1 VPHPTYTQYAS
12 FGGEFDAVR
21 AFLFVSTPRGAS
33 AWSYSSLLIN
43 LRAGEDAPAPTQ
55 PNCKTFLFSTLR
67 LCTSC
72 FFAGQKYFLHISLRS
87 DRLEQPRVLHDP
99 LNYQPSFRETAAG
112 SRGTVLALPLPQTSR
127 EPKPEPFPASFC
139 LALLP
144 RSSQVLPFSSLQYD
158 PAL

>member
-1 VPHPTYTQYAS
+1 MQSV
-12 FGGEFDAVR
+12 
-21 AFLFVSTPRGAS
+21 L
-33 AWSYSSLLIN
+33 SYSDPLPGAPSTTSHVLFPRFLIN

-67 LCTSC
+67 LCMSC
-72 FFAGQKYFLHISLRS
+72 FFAGQKYFLHICLRS

-112 SRGTVLALPLPQTSR
+112 SRGTLLALPLPQTSR

-144 RSSQVLPFSSLQYD
+144 RSSQALPFSSLQYD